1 MALIKKHV
9 TQVIEELPT
18 FSTLEEA
25 IDFFKSTDCPD
36 GGNCQDKRD
45 YAIEE
50 IATFDG
56 GGDYLI
62 SYIDDE
68 DADKKTSTKIAA
80 VISNM
85 DPDDAPI
92 EAIMDLLK
100 LENAYIRNLGISILR
115 DFGNAIKY
123 YIVKFLIG
131 DDRDLRIFAINVL
144 GDVDFAESRDMLVEL
159 LETEEDINVA
169 MTAVDYMGEIG
180 EEEDVPLLETLKDR
194 FSGDS
199 YAEFAV
205 DTAVKLIEG

>member
-1 MALIKKHV
+1 MALVKKHIA
-9 TQVIEELPT
+9 QVIEELPI
-18 FSTLEEA
+18 FSTLEDA
-25 IDFFKSTDCPD
+25 MDFFKSAD
-36 GGNCQDKRD
+36 GVESQDEID

-50 IATFDG
+50 IAKFDG
-56 GGDYLI
+56 GGEYLI

-68 DADKKTSTKIAA
+68 EADKKTSTKIAA

-85 DPDDAPI
+85 DPEDAPI

-180 EEEDVPLLETLKDR
+180 EEEDVALLESLKDR
-194 FSGDS
+194 FSGDP

-205 DTAVKLIEG
+205 NTAIKLIEG

>member
-9 TQVIEELPT
+9 KQEIEELPT
-18 FSTLEEA
+18 FSSLEDAVEY
-25 IDFFKSTDCPD
+25 FESSTTAE
-36 GGNCQDKRD
+36 KKD

-50 IATFDG
+50 ISKFNGA
-56 GGDYLI
+56 GDYLV
-62 SYIDDE
+62 SCMEDE
-68 DADKKTSTKIAA
+68 STDKNISTKMAS

-92 EAIMDLLK
+92 EKIMDLLK
-100 LENAYIRNLGISILR
+100 SNNAYIRNLGISILR
-115 DFGNAIKY
+115 DFGNSIKY

-159 LETEEDINVA
+159 LEEENDINVA
-169 MTAVDYMGEIG
+169 MTAVDYMSEIG
-180 EEEDVPLLETLKDR
+180 ELEDISLLESLKDR
-194 FSGDS
+194 FNGDN

-205 DTAVKLIEG
+205 DSAIKSIKG